1 MKSIVVITLI
11 SSYFFTTEDPRQMLD
26 THYKSY
32 MTVQAVNPVGIEGYH
47 QLILD
52 STKQMPD
59 SAKRFLSTNIDWEV
73 YAESI
78 FRPNWDKLTKV
89 QKEEFKRVLQRDAID
104 RYGDLF
110 SPSMKFSVKFNGDTQ
125 YKILRGRRFAKVS
138 TTISS
143 LKSDAE
149 FEVDFIFYLGPERW
163 ALSDVYVDGVSKSR
177 TYRKSVRRIYKKEG
191 YKGVV
196 NAFRK
201 NLAQKSRARK

>member
-1 MKSIVVITLI
+1 MKSLVVITLI
-11 SSYFFTTEDPRQMLD
+11 SSYFFTTEDPHQMLD

-32 MTVQAVNPVGIEGYH
+32 VAVQAVNPAGIEEYR
-47 QLILD
+47 QLMLD
-52 STKQMPD
+52 SSKQMPD

-73 YAESI
+73 YAESV
-78 FRPNWDKLTKV
+78 FQPNWDKLTKV

-125 YKILRGRRFAKVS
+125 YKVLRGRRFAKVS

-149 FEVDFIFYLGPERW
+149 VEVDFIFHLGPERW
-163 ALSDVYVDGVSKSR
+163 ALSDIYVDGVSKSKS
-177 TYRKSVRRIYKKEG
+177 YRYSVRRLYKKEG
-191 YKGVV
+191 YEGVIK
-196 NAFRK
+196 AFEKKLDR
-201 NLAQKSRARK
+201 